1 MQLSHHARALGMA
14 LAVPAVIALGSPQ
27 ALAQEEEQ
35 QQDWQEQEQQEQV
48 TDQQEQGQTLL
59 EVAQQR
65 EDLSMFVQ
73 AVQVAGLEQELRES
87 GPYTVFAPSNEA
99 FENHF
104 SQEELDQLFGTQQG
118 MQGRT
123 TTEQAGQEQAGGQE
137 DLPEERR
144 TETREHEAGMQQAG
158 THDKLLRVLR
168 AHIVPGQ
175 LTIQDL
181 QRRQNVQNV
190 LGNELAVNAGEGQ
203 EQMAGVTEEEQRTER
218 EQRTEEQETEGMEPA
233 GQQFGAEQVQ
243 IAGVAVVEADIEA
256 SNGVIHQIDGVIEPE
271 QKTDAE
277 KDREQKDEGYE
288 PPQEQDEEGYEPPAN
303 R

>member
-1 MQLSHHARALGMA
+1 MQLSNHARALGMA
-14 LAVPAVIALGSPQ
+14 LAVPAVFALGSPQ
-27 ALAQEEEQ
+27 ALAQEEE

-73 AVQVAGLEQELRES
+73 AVQIVGLEQELREN

-99 FENHF
+99 FESHF
-104 SQEELDQLFGTQQG
+104 SQEELDQLFGAQQG
-118 MQGRT
+118 MQDQT
-123 TTEQAGQEQAGGQE
+123 TTEQAGEQEE
-137 DLPEERR
+137 LPEEQR
-144 TETREHEAGMQQAG
+144 TETREQTDRMHPAG
-158 THDKLLRVLR
+158 THEKLLRVLR

-190 LGNELAVNAGEGQ
+190 LGSDLALNTGEGQ
-203 EQMAGVTEEEQRTER
+203 DQVAGMTEEEQRTER
-218 EQRTEEQETEGMEPA
+218 EQRTEEQETEEGMEPA

-243 IAGVAVVEADIEA
+243 IAGVAIVEADIEA
-256 SNGVIHQIDGVIEPE
+256 SNGVIHQIDGVIVPE
-271 QKTDAE
+271 EKTDAE